1 MNKQQLAAKIWES
14 ANQMRS
20 KIEANEYKDYILG
33 FIFYKYLSDK
43 LVGFATAE
51 GFTDEDFSAL
61 TEEDTE
67 TVDHFRSNLG
77 YFIAHK
83 HLFSTWLDQTSDF
96 DVSDVREALSAFSRL
111 I

>member
-43 LVGFATAE
+43 ELKFLKE
-51 GFTDEDFSAL
+51 
-61 TEEDTE
+61 
-67 TVDHFRSNLG
+67 
-77 YFIAHK
+77 K
-83 HLFSTWLDQTSDF
+83 DF
-96 DVSDVREALSAFSRL
+96 DVSNVRDALSAFNRL
-111 I
+111 INPSHKKVFEGVFDTLQTGLSKLGDSSGSQTKA